1 MGADCCSTDPKQD
14 GPSCGGPSTES
25 HDHNDA
31 ARDDGQIQ
39 AHGSHHHD
47 HNRVDDGHNHGHDHD
62 HAHPEHGHEHNRNQ
76 VVTQEHAH
84 CVDENDCAAKGE
96 VCDDADCC
104 DTDDTCSSATLACC
118 DTNDEQC
125 DEKCII
131 AAAAIECEKAC
142 EGEGEIPDGENFTP
156 EHRFVIH
163 HLHATAH
170 LVHQHLHDA
179 SGHHP
184 AAACSDHLAQAFDQY
199 TAYLESARCIC
210 RGVLD
215 RGWSKTCCSTH
226 PQKKPVRKRSVGNA
240 TSFNSARAYHPS
252 HHHHGMKRRNKKQPL
267 RLASEKDSCCGDKD
281 DKDSCCGSDRIEHAP
296 DSKLVVGTQNA
307 AFGDLE
313 KGHGLEHLAFH
324 VEGMTCSGCGN
335 KMDKSLRGIPGVSN
349 VRVNFVMGQAECSID
364 TSITTPDEVKKT
376 AERSTGFKCTK
387 LSSDD
392 QSLDILATGSVAKGL
407 LDLDVPGVTDAS
419 LINKKTVRIN
429 YDPTVI
435 GARELFSRLPPSTQ
449 GLAPPRDDPSVSSG
463 RKRLYDQL
471 VKTLLSAAFTIP
483 VLVMAWG
490 DELVKEPT
498 KAIASLVLATFV
510 QAIAIPDF
518 YRPALSSLI
527 YNGVVE
533 MDMLVVISITAA
545 YLYSVVAFGF
555 RMAGKPLE
563 TAEFFETST
572 LLITL
577 VIFGRLVATFARV
590 RAVQA
595 VSLRSLQASSA
606 VVVED
611 GQDKNIDARLLQY
624 GDKFKVASHTA
635 VPTDGV
641 VITGSS
647 DVDESMLTGESV
659 PVFKKEGD
667 EVIAGTVNG
676 TGTIVARLTRLPGK
690 NTVTD
695 IAQLVEDAA
704 NSKPPLQDA
713 ADRVASWFVPIVTT
727 VAVIVIIVWAVV
739 GLKVRRYNGG
749 QTVSNAITYAVATLA
764 VSCPCALGLAVPMV
778 LVVAGGVAARYGVII
793 KSAECTERARKV
805 TDVVF
810 DKTGTIT
817 ETDLD
822 VMAAD
827 FFDGDEELAISIT
840 KPLVSGNNHPV
851 SLGVDKYLD
860 NRATKAIFATDIHV
874 IPGAGVEAVYE
885 GDLIRAGNPKWTG
898 TDTDPVIKNIKSQ
911 GFTILVITR
920 NSKPIAAY
928 GLRTSIRAESGKVIQ
943 QLTRRGIAV
952 HIVSGDLQ
960 QAVES
965 VASQVD
971 IPNVAAQRSPSEKRD
986 YVAALMEE
994 GKNVMFVGDGTNDAV
1009 AVTQA
1014 DVGVQIASALSASEV
1029 TRGAADVVLLKGLE
1043 GIPFIIE
1050 ISRVSFRRMVFNF
1063 VWSAVYNVLAI
1074 LLASGAMVKVRIPP
1088 AYAGLGEIVSVLP
1101 VIFAAMSMLLT
1112 KIKTD

>member
-1 MGADCCSTDPKQD
+1 MAMNMLTSTAGLPMFMLTTATDMIMTPLRASTTTHPTMPLARSMRIASMKLIVPPRVKSAMMMLAAIPKMTAVQQRW
-14 GPSCGGPSTES
+14 P
-25 HDHNDA
+25 A
-31 ARDDGQIQ
+31 ATPMT
-39 AHGSHHHD
+39 
-47 HNRVDDGHNHGHDHD
+47 N
-62 HAHPEHGHEHNRNQ
+62 
-76 VVTQEHAH
+76 T
-84 CVDENDCAAKGE
+84 
-96 VCDDADCC
+96 
-104 DTDDTCSSATLACC
+104 AT
-118 DTNDEQC
+118 
-125 DEKCII
+125 CII

-142 EGEGEIPDGENFTP
+142 EIEGEIPD
-156 EHRFVIH
+156 
-163 HLHATAH
+163 AH
-170 LVHQHLHDA
+170 LVHRHNHDA
-179 SGHHP
+179 SGRHP
-184 AAACSDHLAQAFDQY
+184 ATACGDHLAQAFDQY

-210 RGVLD
+210 RSVLE
-215 RGWSKTCCSTH
+215 RGWGSTCCSAQ
-226 PQKKPVRKRSVGNA
+226 PKKKPIRKRTPGGA
-240 TSFNSARAYHPS
+240 TSFTSAHAHHPS
-252 HHHHGMKRRNKKQPL
+252 HHHHGLKRRNKKQL
-267 RLASEKDSCCGDKD
+267 VRVASDKDSCCGDVGD
-281 DKDSCCGSDRIEHAP
+281 GDSCCGGDHADHAHDEKLSANTRI
-296 DSKLVVGTQNA
+296 VN
-307 AFGDLE
+307 FRDLE
-313 KGHGLEHLAFH
+313 KADGLEHLALH

-335 KMDKSLRGIPGVSN
+335 KMDKSLRTIPGVSN

-364 TSITTPDEVKKT
+364 TSMMGPDEVIKT
-376 AERSTGFKCTK
+376 AERATGFKCTK

-392 QSLDILATGSVAKGL
+392 QAIDILAAGSVAKGL
-407 LDLDVPGVTDAS
+407 LDLDIPGVTDAS
-419 LINKKTVRIN
+419 LLNKKTVRIN
-429 YDPTVI
+429 YDPTIV
-435 GARELFSRLPPSTQ
+435 GARELYSRLPSGIE

-471 VKTLLSAAFTIP
+471 IKTLLAAAFTIP

-490 DELVKEPT
+490 DDVVQEPT
-498 KAIASLVLATFV
+498 KAIISLCLATVV
-510 QAIAIPDF
+510 QMIAIPDF

-545 YLYSVVAFGF
+545 YVYSVVAFGF
-555 RMAGKPLE
+555 RMVGQPLE

-577 VIFGRLVATFARV
+577 VILGRLVAAFARV

-606 VVVED
+606 VVVEN
-611 GQDKNIDARLLQY
+611 GQDKDIDARLLQY
-624 GDKFKVASHTA
+624 GDKFKVAPHTA
-635 VPTDGV
+635 VPTDGI

-676 TGTIVARLTRLPGK
+676 TGTIVARLARLPGK

-704 NSKPPLQDA
+704 NSKPPMQDA

-727 VAVIVIIVWAVV
+727 ISILVIIVWVVV
-739 GLKVRRYNGG
+739 GLKIRKYSGG

-778 LVVAGGVAARYGVII
+778 LVVAGGVAARSGVII

-822 VMAAD
+822 VMTTE
-827 FFDGDEELAISIT
+827 FFDCEENSAIAMT
-840 KPLVSGNNHPV
+840 KPLVGNNHPV
-851 SLGVDKYLD
+851 SLGVAKYLK
-860 NRATKAIFATDIHV
+860 NRPGSATVTDIHV
-874 IPGAGVEAVYE
+874 IPGSGVEGVFE
-885 GDLIRAGNPKWTG
+885 GDVIRAGNPKWTG
-898 TDTDPVIKNIKSQ
+898 TDSDPIVKNLQSQ
-911 GFTILVITR
+911 GLTLLVITR

-928 GLRTSIRAESGKVIQ
+928 GLRTRLREESTKVIQ
-943 QLTRRGIAV
+943 KLTRRGITV

-965 VASQVD
+965 VASQVG
-971 IPNVAAQRSPSEKRD
+971 IANVAAQRTPSEKRD
-986 YVAALMEE
+986 YVAALMEQ

-1043 GIPFIIE
+1043 GIPFVIE

-1074 LLASGAMVKVRIPP
+1074 LLASGALVKVRIEP

-1101 VIFAAMSMLLT
+1101 VIFAASTMLMA